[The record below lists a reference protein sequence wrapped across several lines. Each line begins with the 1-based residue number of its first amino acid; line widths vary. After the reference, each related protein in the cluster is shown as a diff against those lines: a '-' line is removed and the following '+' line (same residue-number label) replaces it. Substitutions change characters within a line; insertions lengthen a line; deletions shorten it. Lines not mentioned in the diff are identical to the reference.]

1 MSAPTTTAAAPGG
14 PPPAWLDLITAIA
27 LLAKHPSSE
36 INPVHCSHET
46 LFVMADPALFTVEEL
61 ARLDELGFN
70 PDPDGSCFQSVRFG
84 SA

>member
-1 MSAPTTTAAAPGG
+1 MSAPTTAVAGG

-27 LLAKHPSSE
+27 LLVKHPSNETS
-36 INPVHCSHET
+36 PLHCSHET
-46 LFVMADPALFTVEEL
+46 LFVMADPAQFTAEEL